1 MMVIQIRTGENNF
14 NALGLFSTIFYS
26 LSFNLQPEFFMMK
39 KVYYLSSCSTCI
51 RILKEANLNQNF
63 ELQDIKTNKITT
75 QQIEQMQKLAGSYES
90 LFSRRAIK
98 YKSMGLKNQNLAED
112 DYKKLILEEY
122 TFLKRPV
129 VVIDNQ
135 IFIGNSAK
143 TVAALKAITR

>member
-1 MMVIQIRTGENNF
+1 
-14 NALGLFSTIFYS
+14 
-26 LSFNLQPEFFMMK
+26 MK